1 MRAPRQP
8 NLLFEEDGPAAAAF
22 EQFHAAN
29 PQVYRAL
36 RSFAFEA
43 RRRGARRIGIRMA
56 WERLRWWSQFEVNRT
71 GSEPWRLDNNWTK
84 FYARRLM
91 RDEPE
96 LAGLF
101 ETRDRG

>member
-56 WERLRWWSQFEVNRT
+56 WERLRWWSQFEVSRT
-71 GSEPWRLDNNWTK
+71 GPDSEWKLNNNWTR

-91 RDEPE
+91 RNEPE

-101 ETRDRG
+101 ETRDR

>member
-1 MRAPRQP
+1 
-8 NLLFEEDGPAAAAF
+8 
-22 EQFHAAN
+22 
-29 PQVYRAL
+29 
-36 RSFAFEA
+36 
-43 RRRGARRIGIRMA
+43 MA